1 MDRKVLQFD
10 RFTLDL
16 TRGCLR
22 QADQDIPLRPKTF
35 EVLRHLA
42 QNSGQLV
49 SKQELLETVWPR
61 VVVSDD
67 SLMQCIREL
76 RQKLGRD
83 GHRLIKTVPRRGYL
97 LDAAPAPAGLGSAL
111 AKSASGSFELSRVAA
126 GSLKVWAGILKGLK
140 AQPRRLWGAV
150 AGVVCLALSIGYL
163 LLPNGAVASSEL
175 FTKVDK
181 ERLATVAASKRLPL
195 PSFGI
200 AKPDETVP
208 TEARSFVGVWVSEKG
223 WVGSNRQM
231 LLIVTSAANGMVAG
245 YVVHGPAQPKSPI
258 QSPAHFRTFKA
269 NRTGASFSYSDPSGV
284 YTASLI
290 SDDRIEFRV
299 EYRDGHV
306 GFVDLY
312 PFWTLA
318 AAERRAQASLRLR

>member
-97 LDAAPAPAGLGSAL
+97 LDAAPARAGLGSAL
-111 AKSASGSFELSRVAA
+111 AKSASGSLELSRVAA

-140 AQPRRLWGAV
+140 AQPSRLWGAV
-150 AGVVCLALSIGYL
+150 AGMVCLALSIGYL
-163 LLPNGAVASSEL
+163 LPPNGAVASSEL

-195 PSFGI
+195 PWFEI

-208 TEARSFVGVWVSEKG
+208 TEVRSFVGVWVSEKG

-231 LLIVTSAANGMVAG
+231 LLIVTSAANGMIAG
-245 YVVHGPAQPKSPI
+245 
-258 QSPAHFRTFKA
+258 
-269 NRTGASFSYSDPSGV
+269 
-284 YTASLI
+284 
-290 SDDRIEFRV
+290 
-299 EYRDGHV
+299 
-306 GFVDLY
+306 
-312 PFWTLA
+312 
-318 AAERRAQASLRLR
+318 